1 MVAWDNVDD
10 DLLQPARRARSAS
23 DFCVKYEYLRGQRK
37 ASDDDKVTPLASPQ
51 AHKDDYM
58 LGLQECQTPSP
69 PAHGGMEIG
78 FGTQDLDAATPDT
91 LQRVNTYE
99 HDLASPEQAASEQW
113 QGNAYFPCY
122 PGVAWMP
129 AASAELQHM
138 PSLQYVPQQAMASPA
153 LVYYCVGYL
162 APEAG
167 DQMMQAETSMA
178 DTSYD
183 SGSQRQGSATTS
195 PRNAASD
202 VRHGQSQSSQKRS
215 ARPKEPQP
223 KVLEAGEVRRDDT
236 QGSTEPVAIRDE
248 ERTTIMLRNIPKD
261 TTREALMELLDS
273 LGYSRMYDF
282 LYLPRDFKDN
292 FAIYGYAFVNFVNHD
307 QASKARQLFDGFVG
321 WRSTESETAPCEAH
335 WGHPLQGYAAHV
347 ERYRNS
353 PVMSSQVPEMC
364 RPLVFSDGQP
374 VSFPAPTK
382 PIRLPRRK
390 GWILA
395 GRRPELREP
404 RQ

>member
-1 MVAWDNVDD
+1 MVAWDNVED

-58 LGLQECQTPSP
+58 LGLQDRAICEEDGQSWRLYITTLSR
-69 PAHGGMEIG
+69 E
-78 FGTQDLDAATPDT
+78 DLDAVTPDT
-91 LQRVNTYE
+91 LPRVNTYE

-167 DQMMQAETSMA
+167 DQMMQAETSIA
-178 DTSYD
+178 DASYD

-202 VRHGQSQSSQKRS
+202 VRQGQSQSSQKRS

-223 KVLEAGEVRRDDT
+223 KVLEAGEVRRDDM
-236 QGSTEPVAIRDE
+236 QGSTEP
-248 ERTTIMLRNIPKD
+248 
-261 TTREALMELLDS
+261 
-273 LGYSRMYDF
+273 
-282 LYLPRDFKDN
+282 DN
-292 FAIYGYAFVNFVNHD
+292 FAIYGYAFVNFVSHE
-307 QASKARQLFDGFVG
+307 QASKARQLFDGFVD
-321 WRSTESETAPCEAH
+321 WHSTDTWSQKTMREPSAMRLRSSKGERDSTLR
-335 WGHPLQGYAAHV
+335 GPLGPSFAGLRCARRAIQDRAGRQLRFSLDAAWQSLPDA
-347 ERYRNS
+347 RNS

-374 VSFPAPTK
+374 VSFPAPT
-382 PIRLPRRK
+382 
-390 GWILA
+390 ILHLQ
-395 GRRPELREP
+395 LRA
-404 RQ
+404 